1 MAIHRI
7 RPAAL
12 SALLKRP
19 GKHADGGGLYLQVP
33 KSGTGASW
41 VYQYSLRGR
50 VRWMSIG
57 PAVTFSIAEAREA
70 RHEARRLRDRGIDPL
85 EARGGARAIHK
96 PAAEAAGET
105 FADCVVGYLADK
117 APYWR
122 GGLTGREAKAYRATL
137 LKSTLAPLPV
147 ATITT
152 PQVKEAL
159 ASMKAATANKVLTR
173 TAAIL
178 DWAKVAGKRSGDNPA
193 RLPKNERQH
202 IVPAKPPPVHL
213 AAMPWAEVP
222 AFMRELR
229 ADCSAA
235 ARALVWTILTAGR
248 TGETLHAKWSEID
261 GDSRIIPAERMKRS
275 KAHEVPLAP
284 EAAAL
289 LGGRKADG
297 AYLFPS
303 VAGGA
308 MAHAAMSGHML
319 RLRPKYKVHGF
330 RSTFTDWAAEHGYPS
345 ELREMALAHSVGDD
359 TEKAYRRT
367 TLVNKR
373 REMMAAWAA
382 FALGGAPA

>member
-1 MAIHRI
+1 M
-7 RPAAL
+7 
-12 SALLKRP
+12 
-19 GKHADGGGLYLQVP
+19 
-33 KSGTGASW
+33 
-41 VYQYSLRGR
+41 
-50 VRWMSIG
+50 
-57 PAVTFSIAEAREA
+57 
-70 RHEARRLRDRGIDPL
+70 
-85 EARGGARAIHK
+85 HK
-96 PAAEAAGET
+96 PAAAAAGET
-105 FADCVVGYLADK
+105 FADCVAQYLADK
-117 APYWR
+117 APKWR
-122 GGLTGREAKAYRATL
+122 GGLGGREAKAYRSTL

-159 ASMKAATANKVLTR
+159 AGMKAATANKVLTR

-178 DWAKVAGKRSGDNPA
+178 DWAKVAGKRTSGDNPA

-229 ADCSAA
+229 ADGSTAT
-235 ARALVWTILTAGR
+235 RALMWTILTAAR
-248 TGETLHAKWSEID
+248 TSETLHARWSEIE
-261 GDSRIIPAERMKRS
+261 GDSWIIPAERMKQG
-275 KAHEVPLAP
+275 KAHKVPLVL

-303 VAGGA
+303 VTGGA
-308 MAHAAMSGHML
+308 MAHMAMSGHML

-382 FALGGAPA
+382 FALGV